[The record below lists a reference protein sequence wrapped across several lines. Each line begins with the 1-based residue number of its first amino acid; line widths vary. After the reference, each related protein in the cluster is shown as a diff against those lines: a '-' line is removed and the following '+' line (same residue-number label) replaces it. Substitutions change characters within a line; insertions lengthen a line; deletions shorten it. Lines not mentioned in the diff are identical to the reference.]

1 MLKSETSSLILYKI
15 YSIKQEK
22 CNTFTAFLAILS
34 NNLFNKSIFD
44 SFPFSITYH
53 IPPEVT
59 IKSGIFILPFMA
71 YTEEGKLVVI
81 LPYTFHSLST

>member
-1 MLKSETSSLILYKI
+1 MLKSEAPSLILYKI

-22 CNTFTAFLAILS
+22 CNTFTAFLAIWS
-34 NNLFNKSIFD
+34 NNLFNKFIFD

-59 IKSGIFILPFMA
+59 IKSGMKILSSP
-71 YTEEGKLVVI
+71 
-81 LPYTFHSLST
+81 